1 MTLSEFKEKT
11 NEPAITNPA
20 SIELLFALFY
30 NMDIEEMYCKG
41 LWSESNPFANDYKEY
56 PPVSGE
62 KPTYSTVVKEIF
74 SNEKN
79 SSENKQVFNDMIRLI
94 SDEHHGFTSLKYYYR
109 KEK

>member
-11 NEPAITNPA
+11 NEHAITNPA
-20 SIELLFALFY
+20 SIELLFTLFY

-41 LWSESNPFANDYKEY
+41 LWGESNPFAKDYNES
-56 PPVSGE
+56 PPESGE
-62 KPTYSTVVKEIF
+62 KPTYSTVIKEI
-74 SNEKN
+74 SNNKKN
-79 SSENKQVFNDMIRLI
+79 TSENKQVFKDMIRLI